1 MDWTPVHYIL
11 LTIGLGA
18 VAVAITLLAAAWR
31 VRLVWFAS
39 ASLLVCAAAIGYV
52 LYLTTDLPPLS
63 ARHEPAAPRS
73 QQPAGESTA
82 GRSASGSGVG
92 ETERAQDIQQSE
104 HPAPPP
110 EPRRQKVREALS
122 RLDVQRTDK
131 VDFSLVVGAAV
142 PHDVMLHD
150 LPNEVADA
158 LGGFNG
164 DQYLLV
170 RDQLVIVDRASRR
183 IVALVPGVA

>member
-11 LTIGLGA
+11 LTIGLG
-18 VAVAITLLAAAWR
+18 VLVVAISLLAAAWR

-92 ETERAQDIQQSE
+92 ETERAQDIQQDGT
-104 HPAPPP
+104 H
-110 EPRRQKVREALS
+110 
-122 RLDVQRTDK
+122 
-131 VDFSLVVGAAV
+131 F
-142 PHDVMLHD
+142 
-150 LPNEVADA
+150 LP
-158 LGGFNG
+158 
-164 DQYLLV
+164 
-170 RDQLVIVDRASRR
+170 I
-183 IVALVPGVA
+183 